1 MRNFGLDLLRCIS
14 IWFVIIEHAGI
25 EVTGISRLKIG
36 TIGVEIFFVI
46 SGFLIGG
53 ILLKDIDKGNSLFM
67 TLKNFW
73 IRRWFR
79 ILPLYYGVLIFQ
91 YVFIDNTVGKN
102 IIYYFLFLQNNFY
115 GVSFLRVSWS
125 LVIEEWFYIFTP
137 IFLFFVVKWFKN
149 PNWIFLSLI
158 GFIVMEIALRALYVF
173 YLNVPYKGIIGSFP
187 FRFDAL
193 FVGVLMA
200 FAYKQGSSLFKKPQR
215 ITLAVIGLLLIASY
229 VCAFKY
235 FSQPYDLIDKIYF
248 FRTIGLFMLPFGFS
262 LLLPFF
268 HELAF
273 NPEPIMNRIILK
285 FVTQTSLLTYAIYLI
300 HMQIYGLNILE
311 LSNSDAVNFFIKVL
325 VIYMFAAMLY
335 YFYEKPFLR
344 LRERFVSQ

>member
-53 ILLKDIDKGNSLFM
+53 ILLRDIDKGNPLY
-67 TLKNFW
+67 TTIKNFW

-79 ILPLYYGVLIFQ
+79 ILPLYYGILLFQ
-91 YVFIDNTVGKN
+91 YFFIDSSVGKN

-115 GVSFLRVSWS
+115 GISFLRVSWS

-137 IFLFFVVKWFKN
+137 FFLFFVIKWFKK
-149 PNWIFLSLI
+149 PNLIYFSLI
-158 GFIVMEIALRALYVF
+158 LFILFEIILRFFYVSF
-173 YLNVPYKGIIGSFP
+173 SNVPYKGIIGSFP

-200 FAYKQGSSLFKKPQR
+200 FAFKQNSCLFKKPQR
-215 ITLAVIGLLLIASY
+215 IGLALIGLFIVVTY
-229 VCAFKY
+229 VFAFKY
-235 FSQPYDLIDKIYF
+235 FSAPNDLIDNMYF
-248 FRTIGLFMLPFGFS
+248 FRTIGLFTLPFGFS

-268 HELAF
+268 YELKF
-273 NPEPIMNRIILK
+273 NSEPLINKMVLF

-300 HMQIYGLNILE
+300 HMQVYGLTFLE
-311 LSNSDAVNFFIKVL
+311 ISNSELINFL
-325 VIYMFAAMLY
+325 VKITSIYLIAAGLY
-335 YFYEKPFLR
+335 YFYEKPFLK
-344 LRERFVSQ
+344 LRERFVLA

>member
-53 ILLKDIDKGNSLFM
+53 ILLRDIDKGNPLFI

-91 YVFIDNTVGKN
+91 YIFIDNTVGKN

-137 IFLFFVVKWFKN
+137 IFLFFVIKWFKK
-149 PNWIFLSLI
+149 PNWIYLSII
-158 GFIVMEIALRALYVF
+158 GFFIVEITLRALYVSF
-173 YLNVPYKGIIGSFP
+173 SNVPYKGIIGSFP

-200 FAYKQGSSLFKKPQR
+200 FAYKQGSNLFKKPQR
-215 ITLAVIGLLLIASY
+215 IALAVIGLSLIVFYIS
-229 VCAFKY
+229 AFKH
-235 FSQPYDLIDKIYF
+235 FSQPQDLIDKVYF
-248 FRTIGLFMLPFGFS
+248 FRTIGLFVLPFGFS

-268 HELAF
+268 YELKLNT
-273 NPEPIMNRIILK
+273 NPIINKLILK

-300 HMQIYGLNILE
+300 HMQVYGLKVLE
-311 LSNSDAVNFFIKVL
+311 LSNSELINFLIKVII
-325 VIYMFAAMLY
+325 IYLIAAVLY
-335 YFYEKPFLR
+335 NFYEKPFLK
-344 LRERFVSQ
+344 LRERFVKV